1 MALLSGFWETFR
13 TLNGVGTVIALYPC
27 SDIETDTER
36 LIVEIAFLPLPELK
50 SAPNGAPTALSGEEF
65 SLLFGAML
73 KPSQAGELMKTALPE
88 TSGQPVVLDETTE
101 QALSAAPVE
110 AVEAEEDD
118 AVPEEAEEAISGA
131 LLNVLPKVHTVFA
144 APVGPS
150 PEAALSVQTS
160 EGGCEPVLKDTSPPV
175 STNIYFP
182 VQHAFTYVDGV
193 TGPQSALAKETA
205 ATAEAVN
212 GVSPR
217 INDSRTEN
225 ALSAVESE
233 VLSTATGK
241 MELAGV
247 PLNETV
253 QHEHFEIEI
262 PAEDILKQALKEPE
276 TGPAI
281 AASGLTVEAAQ
292 ENDGRSMSFGPEVE
306 NPGQPEKAEKVMFE
320 EVKSLEADLPGSAFQ
335 GSESNGREEQGDYAS
350 ANSASVPETSPSKPE
365 QMMSVVS
372 FDKLVDSP
380 VKETPAAPQRLT
392 PVAAEVQE
400 KVQAGI
406 KVSVEQGGGEVRMKL
421 NPESLGE
428 VRIKLS
434 VASGVVKAEI
444 IVENPEVKRIIES
457 DTSFLRDSLGSHGLT
472 LDKCVVE
479 VGRSQDARGRDT
491 GSEQSFSG
499 DEHRPMKDRDE
510 KGNSAWQ
517 RNFRQKQQPQADGG
531 VDFFI

>member
-1 MALLSGFWETFR
+1 M
-13 TLNGVGTVIALYPC
+13 
-27 SDIETDTER
+27 
-36 LIVEIAFLPLPELK
+36 
-50 SAPNGAPTALSGEEF
+50 SGEEF

-73 KPSQAGELMKTALPE
+73 DPSHTGELLKTPLPE
-88 TSGQPVVLDETTE
+88 TSGQPVVLDEMAE

-110 AVEAEEDD
+110 AFEAEEGEAIIEKGD
-118 AVPEEAEEAISGA
+118 AVPEEAEEAISEA
-131 LLNVLPKVHTVFA
+131 FLTVLPKVPTVFA
-144 APVGPS
+144 APAGPAT
-150 PEAALSVQTS
+150 EAALNGKVS
-160 EGGCEPVLKDTSPPV
+160 EEASEPAVKETPAPV

-182 VQHAFTYVDGV
+182 VTPAYTYVEG
-193 TGPQSALAKETA
+193 ETA
-205 ATAEAVN
+205 PQAAMNPEAPAKAQASN
-212 GVSPR
+212 IAAPQ
-217 INDSRTEN
+217 INDKQTEKK
-225 ALSAVESE
+225 E
-233 VLSTATGK
+233 VLSTSDGK
-241 MELAGV
+241 IELAGI
-247 PLNETV
+247 PLKETP
-253 QHEHFEIEI
+253 QQEHFEIEI
-262 PAEDILKQALKEPE
+262 PAEEILKQALKEPE

-281 AASGLTVEAAQ
+281 AASGPKTEAPE
-292 ENDGRSMSFGPEVE
+292 ENAGRVMTFAPEPVE
-306 NPGQPEKAEKVMFE
+306 NHGKPEKAEKLNE
-320 EVKSLEADLPGSAFQ
+320 DVKSNVAEFSGSAFQ
-335 GSESNGREEQGDYAS
+335 GAENKGREEQGDYAG
-350 ANSASVPETSPSKPE
+350 ANAASVPETSSSKPE
-365 QMMSVVS
+365 QMMSAVS
-372 FDKLVDSP
+372 FDKFVDSP

-406 KVSVEQGGGEVRMKL
+406 KVSVEQGGGEVKMKL

-479 VGRSQDARGRDT
+479 VGKSHDARGRET
-491 GSEQSFSG
+491 GSEQRFSG

-517 RNFRQKQQPQADGG
+517 RNFRQKQQRQADGG